1 VGRDSLQPTFE
12 NGAVSS
18 PVQSTTRTRGEST
31 VDVSVPTI
39 HDCEATSDQNAY
51 TLQSRVESVEV
62 VTNPHESEESSVA
75 SSTPQEEAKDED
87 FSGCDATMSS
97 TEDSDDLEQHHAS
110 STDYGSRKV
119 DGVEQKDEARK
130 GQRLRSKRR
139 TPSTP
144 SADSFED
151 FITGKDV
158 NKEPK
163 GQEEQ
168 KESRKLPGKGRR
180 RKRRKRTFTKPTKE
194 KMLPDFSFDSSSSVE
209 IPDEQSGKV
218 LSTAENSKRDDPRPN
233 GSDTCKADEQHKGEQ
248 DTTLET
254 SQREAHPPM
263 LPSKLS
269 GHKEKDT
276 TVSPSWTTDDDNALL
291 LARRRHPD
299 LTWAQIPALLPG
311 NRSLSALVTAAM
323 VIC

>member
-1 VGRDSLQPTFE
+1 
-12 NGAVSS
+12 
-18 PVQSTTRTRGEST
+18 
-31 VDVSVPTI
+31 
-39 HDCEATSDQNAY
+39 
-51 TLQSRVESVEV
+51 
-62 VTNPHESEESSVA
+62 
-75 SSTPQEEAKDED
+75 
-87 FSGCDATMSS
+87 MSS